1 MKMSTI
7 LFLLLTGLDQLDRLN
22 GLDQVMYV
30 GIDSHLLLE
39 MGYGQGTDCFGKCE
53 NKIGG
58 KVVLVS
64 LR

>member
-7 LFLLLTGLDQLDRLN
+7 SFLLLTGLDQLDRLN

-39 MGYGQGTDCFGKCE
+39 MGYGQGTDCFRKGE

-58 KVVLVS
+58 NVVLVS